1 MDQCDSNEGG
11 KTARFEL
18 YFEDSNQQDLLI
30 NLDVGVREIR
40 ESRKT
45 PSSEEL

>member
-11 KTARFEL
+11 KTVRFGL
-18 YFEDSNQQDLLI
+18 YFEDRNQQDLLI